1 VEAHE
6 GGRSGQRSAL
16 GVEVD
21 SERQSGVG
29 EQSAAVAVKRRRKVR
44 LCLGAEKTRAG

>member
-6 GGRSGQRSAL
+6 GRAQWPAL

-29 EQSAAVAVKRRRKVR
+29 EHSATVAMKRRRKVR
-44 LCLGAEKTRAG
+44 LCLGTEKTRAG

>member
-1 VEAHE
+1 MKA
-6 GGRSGQRSAL
+6 GRSGQRSAL

-29 EQSAAVAVKRRRKVR
+29 EHSAMVAVKRRRKVR
-44 LCLGAEKTRAG
+44 LCLGGEKTRAG